1 MHTTSGQQ
9 ILPWEVFVA
18 GDWRGR
24 LPKNS
29 VTKHFENFK
38 ESILSL
44 NCPERHIFHIFLN
57 DFAPQ
62 PTCFLNSYLAGR
74 SLLGLKTSILS
85 AKATFE
91 NGALV
96 LWSFRHFFKITLNF
110 MLVQSPV
117 QQGMHP
123 RTRPIIMTTF
133 REWQIRRKPTS
144 NPTADIAMLLSLP
157 SVEAH
162 NSAHSNSPS
171 CWVDLTSFAEH
182 CTSSIPDRKAKAS
195 RGIAAVRL

>member
-1 MHTTSGQQ
+1 
-9 ILPWEVFVA
+9 
-18 GDWRGR
+18 
-24 LPKNS
+24 
-29 VTKHFENFK
+29 
-38 ESILSL
+38 
-44 NCPERHIFHIFLN
+44 
-57 DFAPQ
+57 
-62 PTCFLNSYLAGR
+62 
-74 SLLGLKTSILS
+74 
-85 AKATFE
+85 
-91 NGALV
+91 
-96 LWSFRHFFKITLNF
+96 

-195 RGIAAVRL
+195 RGIAAARLQFCSRCILASRKFRKVTHKHKQETTPPRFPISMASRLSGGTFNDPNALHHYIPAIPGTS